1 MDNVVSIPFAAGT
14 VRTKNSTL
22 ISRLTSALSGLPDT
36 EQERM
41 VRLFE
46 LMALTVELE
55 LMEQSNGPKDRR

>member
-14 VRTKNSTL
+14 ARTKNSTL

-55 LMEQSNGPKDRR
+55 LMEQGNGPKGRR

>member
-14 VRTKNSTL
+14 ARMENSTL

-55 LMEQSNGPKDRR
+55 LMEQGNGPKGRR